1 VRKLF
6 DQLLATVREFVKQ
19 RDDLLL
25 LVPCADSDVPLL
37 MKALRDVD
45 RESGSDMFLL
55 FADDFDTPAS
65 FVDRLAVRLGEELQ
79 LTNESLPDPE
89 KLPPLPV
96 AFVGGAEPPFARL
109 EAGMEWGKGLIDVRA
124 GQHFVWGMGPG
135 SIADPTSY
143 LELLATLPPDPDI
156 RPWMR
161 GARII
166 ARVPLSFQLETSPL
180 APYPRVR
187 VCPFTIPPDIHESDL
202 HATADDPRAPIGE
215 RMQAEVQLGYIDVA
229 YGRSSEAIGRFLTSL
244 AFFQWAEVAS
254 MEALILCG
262 LGDIARREDNL
273 KEALHWYQCALVPA
287 GKDGNPM
294 LLATIVQHLAGIAFQ
309 QERFEDAEEHYT
321 ELVAFKRTMLEE
333 DGLAEALEWQGLSQE
348 RQEAYDRAVDSW
360 YESALICKSFDMTER
375 LPRVLE
381 HLKRGY
387 RELEMHEEL
396 DQFDAEWRA

>member
-1 VRKLF
+1 
-6 DQLLATVREFVKQ
+6 
-19 RDDLLL
+19 
-25 LVPCADSDVPLL
+25 
-37 MKALRDVD
+37 
-45 RESGSDMFLL
+45 
-55 FADDFDTPAS
+55 
-65 FVDRLAVRLGEELQ
+65 VDRLALRLGEELQ

-89 KLPPLPV
+89 KLPPLPA
-96 AFVGGAEPPFARL
+96 AFISGGEPPFARL

-135 SIADPTSY
+135 SIADLTSY

-187 VCPFTIPPDIHESDL
+187 VRPFTIPPDVHESDL
-202 HATADDPRAPIGE
+202 LATAADEKAPVGE

-229 YGRSSEAIGRFLTSL
+229 YGRSSEAIGRFLKSL

-262 LGDIARREDNL
+262 LGDIARREDSL